1 MALTRA
7 FAAVYVPGAKPGQQ
21 HRSEDQGEALS
32 LDERARVRRF
42 EAIFVTHLD
51 AAYDYAHWLTR
62 DERNA
67 EDVVQEACL
76 RAFKFLDSFHGEGG
90 RAWLLAIVR
99 NTYYTWVKRNKVETL
114 NVSFDEE
121 TMLANGCELADLEST
136 GSSID
141 QVLQQQD
148 ARRLINGALD
158 QLPEEFREVIVLR
171 ELEDMS
177 YKEIAAI
184 AKIPL
189 GTVMSRL
196 ARARK
201 LLLQHLQ
208 RAQQEPRPGI
218 APTAAADCTPISI
231 RSWTCRVSCQSTNTW
246 RPARRARRFS
256 PGNLRCSQASAN
268 TLRITPLPAR

>member
-7 FAAVYVPGAKPGQQ
+7 FAAVYLPGAKPGQQ
-21 HRSEDQGEALS
+21 HRSQDQREALN

-42 EAIFVTHLD
+42 EEVFVPHLD

-67 EDVVQEACL
+67 EDVAQEACL

-99 NTYYTWVKRNKVETL
+99 NTYYTWVKRNKAEAL
-114 NVSFDEE
+114 SVSFDEE

-208 RAQQEPRPGI
+208 RAQQE
-218 APTAAADCTPISI
+218 S
-231 RSWTCRVSCQSTNTW
+231 
-246 RPARRARRFS
+246 
-256 PGNLRCSQASAN
+256 
-268 TLRITPLPAR
+268 

>member
-1 MALTRA
+1 MVDGVEYKQEERLQQQNKLAS
-7 FAAVYVPGAKPGQQ
+7 FEKAVLP
-21 HRSEDQGEALS
+21 
-32 LDERARVRRF
+32 
-42 EAIFVTHLD
+42 HLD
-51 AAYDYAHWLTR
+51 AAYNLARWLTR
-62 DERNA
+62 NDADA
-67 EDVVQEACL
+67 EDVVQEAYL
-76 RAFKFLDSFHGEGG
+76 RAFKFFGGFHGEGG
-90 RAWLLAIVR
+90 RTWLLAIVR
-99 NTYYTWVKRNKVETL
+99 NTTYTWMKRNKAEAL
-114 NVSFDEE
+114 SVSFDEE

-136 GSSID
+136 GTSID

-208 RAQQEPRPGI
+208 RAQQE
-218 APTAAADCTPISI
+218 S
-231 RSWTCRVSCQSTNTW
+231 
-246 RPARRARRFS
+246 
-256 PGNLRCSQASAN
+256 
-268 TLRITPLPAR
+268 